1 MQTINTIDI
10 QEVVTAH
17 LLQLLDTM
25 FSIKAVP
32 LGKSVPEAEPER
44 VSGSVGFG
52 GEAVAGVVYIHLS
65 ARFAALLAAGM
76 LGTDPQ
82 SLSEAEVNDVVGELA
97 NILSG
102 GLKSW
107 LCDASFSCAA
117 STPVVIRGSSFAI
130 ESSPGVERLCL
141 EFSSGVNRF
150 WVEVHFKFQ

>member
-1 MQTINTIDI
+1 MQTINATDI
-10 QEVVTAH
+10 QEVVTTH
-17 LLQLLDTM
+17 LLRLLDTM
-25 FSIKAVP
+25 FSTKAAP
-32 LGKSVPEAEPER
+32 LGQSVPQPEPER

-52 GEAVAGVVYIHLS
+52 GEAVAGVVYLHLP
-65 ARFAALLAAGM
+65 ARFAALLAACM
-76 LGTDPQ
+76 LGADPK

-130 ESSPGVERLCL
+130 EPPPGVERLCL
-141 EFSSGVNRF
+141 EFSCGVNRF